1 MSDVNK
7 NDAKNFA
14 VVNHS
19 VPRTDGVAKVT
30 GSATYASD
38 ITLERMAWAKLLRS
52 PFAHAKILS
61 VDVSEAKRQPGVID
75 VLTANDLGALHPY
88 YGHAVKDH
96 PLLAIGKVR
105 FVGEPVAAVIGED
118 ELSAQEALDKIK
130 VEYAE
135 LTPVLDVPSA
145 LAPGA
150 VLVHGMDYI
159 GGAFRGFDDFN
170 NFPGG
175 TKNICQAVHVEWGD
189 VDSTFASAA
198 HIVEGE
204 YYFPMI
210 YAYAMEPYVALAD
223 YDPKGQ
229 LTVHSSAQHPFM
241 VRHDLAEVFD
251 LPLNSVRVIVPYV
264 GGGYGSKSYTKIE
277 PLTAACSW
285 KVSRPVKLQ
294 LSVEEAFL
302 TTRSDDA
309 RVYIRTAADGDG
321 KLIAK
326 QATIHLNTGAYAEN
340 SPMVCRKAAN
350 RIVGPYRFPNVRID
364 CLAIYTNTVPAS
376 SYRGLGAA
384 QITFPVE
391 SQMDELAHQIGCDPQ
406 EFRLRN
412 LAHSGESIHPGLRP
426 IDADVLGD
434 IRIAAET
441 LRSNGP
447 LAPKH
452 GRSVCCSASDAGAHP
467 VTLAMV
473 QVHADG
479 SVSVFSGST
488 EIGQGSHT
496 VLAQIA
502 AEEMGVPLEKVR
514 LVGSDTAVT
523 LFERSTGASRTTT
536 LMGRAVM
543 EACREAIA
551 QCKSMAAELLGVPVS
566 QFTEERGGIRH
577 GKDWLT
583 WPEIIERYFQMEG
596 CSIIGRAYLRR
607 AGALKS
613 VPVFWEIGV
622 VGLEIALDEDTGKIS
637 LDTLVTV
644 GDVGLAIHPA
654 MTESQDL
661 GAATM
666 GLGAGLFEELIFE
679 GQQLMNGTLLEYRVP
694 RFSDLARRVEL
705 KLVENRDGVGPYGA
719 KGGGEGSL
727 NPIGACLANALYQ
740 AAGVRIRS
748 LPLTPERVWKAL
760 QEKKAQAPA
769 MRRKS
774 SVATPVA
781 KKDRAPKTRSHKARA
796 PKTKV

>member
-1 MSDVNK
+1 M
-7 NDAKNFA
+7 
-14 VVNHS
+14 
-19 VPRTDGVAKVT
+19 
-30 GSATYASD
+30 
-38 ITLERMAWAKLLRS
+38 
-52 PFAHAKILS
+52 
-61 VDVSEAKRQPGVID
+61 ID
-75 VLTANDLGALHPY
+75 VLTGGDLGAIHPY

-105 FVGEPVAAVIGED
+105 YVGEPVAAVIAES
-118 ELSAQEALDKIK
+118 ELSGQEALEKIR
-130 VEYAE
+130 VEYEE
-135 LTPVLDVPSA
+135 LTPVLDVDSA
-145 LAPGA
+145 LAPNA
-150 VLVHGMDYI
+150 TLVHGMDYI
-159 GGAFRGFDDFN
+159 GGAFRGFDDF
-170 NFPGG
+170 PGG
-175 TKNICQAVHVEWGD
+175 TKNICQSVHVEWGD
-189 VDSTFASAA
+189 VDAAFAGAA
-198 HIVEGE
+198 HVVEGE
-204 YYFPMI
+204 FYFPMI
-210 YAYAMEPYVALAD
+210 YAYAMEPYVAVAD
-223 YDPKGQ
+223 YDAKGQ
-229 LTVHSSAQHPFM
+229 LTVFSSAQHPFM

-251 LPLNSVRVIVPYV
+251 LPLNSVRVIVPFV

-285 KVSRPVKLQ
+285 KISRPVKLQ

-309 RVYIRTAADGDG
+309 RVRIRTAVDSGG
-321 KLIAK
+321 KLVAK
-326 QATIHLNTGAYAEN
+326 QALIHLNTGAYAEN

-391 SQMDELAHQIGCDPQ
+391 SQMDELAHKIGCDPQ

-426 IDADVLGD
+426 IDADVPGD
-434 IRIAAET
+434 IRLADEV
-441 LRSNGP
+441 LRANGAM
-447 LAPKH
+447 APKH

-473 QVHADG
+473 QVHSDG
-479 SVSVFSGST
+479 SVSVMSGST

-496 VLAQIA
+496 VLMQIA
-502 AEEMGVPLEKVR
+502 AEEMGIPLEKVR

-551 QCKSMAAELLGVPVS
+551 QCKTMAEELLGVPAGEFV
-566 QFTEERGGIRH
+566 EERGGIGH
-577 GKDWLT
+577 GEDRLS

-613 VPVFWEIGV
+613 VPIFWEIGV
-622 VGLEIALDEDTGKIS
+622 VGVEIVLDEETGKIS

-644 GDVGLAIHPA
+644 GDVGLAINPA
-654 MTESQDL
+654 MTEGQDL

-666 GLGAGLFEELIFE
+666 GLGVGLFEELIYD
-679 GQQLMNGTLLEYRVP
+679 GQQLMNGTMLEYRVP
-694 RFSDLARRVEL
+694 RFSDLARRIEL
-705 KLVENRDGVGPYGA
+705 KLVQNRDGVGPYGA

-740 AAGVRIRS
+740 ATGARVRR

-760 QEKKAQAPA
+760 QERKTPAPA
-769 MRRKS
+769 AGPKAS
-774 SVATPVA
+774 GGTNFLDA
-781 KKDRAPKTRSHKARA
+781 KTRA
-796 PKTKV
+796 